1 MAGFNSISGL
11 NSGLDT
17 PGIIDAIMAF
27 ERRNTNLLEEQQV
40 IKQATITALQSLQAK
55 FFALNSQLGQLKLG
69 STFEQGTVSSSDKN
83 VLSASANGRVP
94 TGSYDLRVLQLASNH
109 QIASQGFSS
118 IDESLFG
125 SGDIKITVGN
135 GSEQVVTVGSDN
147 NSLKG
152 IKNAINDAR
161 IGVTATI
168 VNDGSSSDPY
178 RLILTGDSTGVANK
192 ITINSSLIG
201 GENLNYSTATFGS
214 PESVVMNTGS
224 SSQVSLGASAAFT
237 GNENK
242 IFTFTVQGTGEQTIG
257 SDNITIT
264 WSDGVNP
271 EQSIVVTQADTEVEL
286 VGAGADGLKL
296 SFAAGTLTADDT
308 FQIATFAPLLQE
320 ASDAKLA
327 VGSTGGSGSP
337 ITVTSATNTFNDVI
351 GGVTLNANGIS
362 ETGTSV
368 KVKTDLDVSAI
379 KSKIQGF
386 LDAFNEINEYIDKQN
401 AYTQDSD
408 SAPPL
413 FGDFTV
419 WNLQNSLRKTLSS
432 AVKGLDS
439 KYNQLATLGIRSN
452 AEGNLTIKDSSRLE
466 TALRE
471 NLDDVINL
479 FTDAGNSSNANI
491 EFISSASATVAGQ
504 NYAVNITQ
512 PPTHGGYRGAGL
524 SDPATT
530 PITLDATN
538 NRLKLKID
546 AIVSDEI
553 ALDQREYTTYAELV
567 AELQSKIDND
577 DKIGSL
583 GVEVKWVETGAG
595 SGYLELVS
603 PNYGETS
610 KIELI
615 SSISNTAYSV
625 LGLATGTQ
633 VAGKN
638 VAGTINGEAATGN
651 GVLLTGDEDNKTTAG
666 LKLKILLDEADVG
679 DGAEGTIYV
688 TKGVASQ
695 LNDLVKS
702 YTASKDGILDRRISS
717 FQAQIDYLSKR
728 VAENDKYLSLRRESL
743 TRQYYEMELAL
754 GELNSQSSFLTS
766 QLDSI
771 NMNWKF
777 NQK

>member
-1 MAGFNSISGL
+1 MVGFNSISGL

-17 PGIIDAIMAF
+17 PGIIDAIMAL
-27 ERRNTNLLEEQQV
+27 ERRNTVFLEIQQV
-40 IKQATITALQSLQAK
+40 EKQSTITALQSLQAK
-55 FFALNSQLGQLKLG
+55 FFALNSQLGQLKRA
-69 STFEQGTVSSSDKN
+69 STFEKGMVQSSDGA

-94 TGSYDLRVLQLASNH
+94 TGTYDLQVIQLARNH
-109 QIASQGFSS
+109 QIASQGFASV
-118 IDESLFG
+118 DESTFG
-125 SGDIKITVGN
+125 TGDISITVGN
-135 GSEQVVTVGSDN
+135 GSEQVITVESDN
-147 NSLKG
+147 NNLQG

-178 RLILTGDSTGVANK
+178 RLILTGDSTGAENK
-192 ITINSSLIG
+192 IVINSNLTG
-201 GENLNYSTATFGS
+201 GNNLNYNTATFGS
-214 PESVVMNTGS
+214 PESVVMDSGS
-224 SSQVSLGASAAFT
+224 TSQISLGASAAFS

-242 IFTFTVQGTGEQTIG
+242 IYTFTVEGNGSQTIG
-257 SDNITIT
+257 SDTITIK

-296 SFAAGTLTADDT
+296 SFAAGTLTAGDT
-308 FQIATFAPLLQE
+308 FQIATFAPLLQS

-327 VGSTGGSGSP
+327 IGSTGGSGSP

-351 GGVTLNANGIS
+351 GGVTLTANGLS
-362 ETGTSV
+362 ETGSSV
-368 KVKTDLDVSAI
+368 RVSTDLDVASI
-379 KSKIQGF
+379 KSRIQGF
-386 LDAFNEINEYIDKQN
+386 LHAFNEINEYIDKQN
-401 AYTQDSD
+401 TYTEDSD
-408 SAPPL
+408 STPPL

-419 WNLQNSLRKTLSS
+419 WNLQNSLRRTLSS

-439 KYNQLATLGIRSN
+439 KYNQLATLGIRTN
-452 AEGNLTIKDSSRLE
+452 AEGNLEIKNSSRLE

-471 NLDDVINL
+471 NLDDVIKM
-479 FTDAGNSSNANI
+479 FTDAGNSSNAQI
-491 EFISSASATVAGQ
+491 EFISATSQTVAGQ
-504 NYAVNITQ
+504 SYDINITQ
-512 PPTHGGYRGAGL
+512 APTHGGYRGAGMT
-524 SDPATT
+524 DPATAS
-530 PITLDATN
+530 ITLDATN

-553 ALDQREYTTYAELV
+553 ALDQKEYTTYAELV
-567 AELQSKIDND
+567 LELQNKIDND

-583 GVEVKWVETGAG
+583 GVEVKWVDTGSG
-595 SGYLELVS
+595 SGYLEFVS

-615 SSISNTAYSV
+615 SSIPNTAYSV
-625 LGLATGTQ
+625 LGLATGNQ
-633 VAGKN
+633 IKGKN

-651 GVLLTGDEDNKTTAG
+651 GVLLTGDDDNKTTAG
-666 LKLKILLDEADVG
+666 LRLKVLIDEASVG

-717 FQAQIDYLSKR
+717 FQAQIDYLATR
-728 VAENDKYLSLRRESL
+728 VEQNDKYLSLRRDSL
-743 TRQYYEMELAL
+743 TKQYYEMELAL
-754 GELNSQSSFLTS
+754 GRLNSQSSFLTS
-766 QLDSI
+766 QLD
-771 NMNWKF
+771 NMNINWKW
-777 NQK
+777 NQ